1 MGPNSFRGAVVAL
14 VWIVF
19 ALIGCATST
28 EVVDRR
34 MILPLAADKY
44 SVDEDQHF
52 LMAIPIR
59 TPMPKFPREVTSRGG
74 GPRKICVEFVVT
86 AEGIVEQIEFID
98 KNLPDCQTTKL
109 EDSTFRAAVT
119 EALTQWSFIGAAI
132 CTFPEGVEK
141 EDDCES
147 EGVEVR
153 AVPIR
158 LMYVFTFDTKN
169 GRASIS
175 ND

>member
-1 MGPNSFRGAVVAL
+1 MGSKSFRSARIAL
-14 VWIVF
+14 LWIAFTFV
-19 ALIGCATST
+19 GCATST
-28 EVVDRR
+28 GIVDRR
-34 MILPLAADKY
+34 MILPPAADKY
-44 SVDEDQHF
+44 SVDEDQRF
-52 LMAIPIR
+52 LMAIPVRAPI
-59 TPMPKFPREVTSRGG
+59 PEFPQEMANRG

-86 AEGIVEQIEFID
+86 SDGLVEQIEFID
-98 KNLPDCQTTKL
+98 TTLPDCQTTNL
-109 EDSTFRAAVT
+109 EDSIFREAVT

-141 EDDCES
+141 DDDCQG

-158 LMYVFTFDTKN
+158 LMYVFTFDTKS

-175 ND
+175 DE